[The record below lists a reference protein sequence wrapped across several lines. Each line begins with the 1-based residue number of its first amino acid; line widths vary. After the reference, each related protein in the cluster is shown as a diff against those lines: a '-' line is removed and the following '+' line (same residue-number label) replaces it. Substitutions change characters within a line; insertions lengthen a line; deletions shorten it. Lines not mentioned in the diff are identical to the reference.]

1 MNEDIQP
8 IPKGRGSAIR
18 PQNRFVS
25 THSDPDPEQLEGDTE
40 YLESL
45 RSIPTQYL
53 ADDSKSIVSSN
64 DSPDVFFRFSVNPYR
79 GCAHGC
85 AYCYA
90 RPTHEYLGLDAG
102 LDFETKIFVK
112 HRAPTLLRDWLAR
125 ESWQPEFIAFS
136 GVTDCYQP
144 AEREYKL
151 TRGCLEVALEARQPV
166 GVITKNALIT
176 RDIDLLAKMAHFN
189 TISVSISVTT
199 LDAQLAATMEPRTSA
214 PHAKLRAIRELSEAG
229 VPVTAMVAPIIPG
242 LTDSEVPAILEAV
255 AAAGAMSASYI
266 LLRLPW
272 NVRPVFLEWLTRTQ
286 PSKKQLVESRIRATR
301 NGEINNADFGSRMRG
316 EGQIADQ
323 IRQTFHV
330 FARKHGLDRKLEPL
344 STAHFRRPTPSS
356 GQLRLF

>member
-1 MNEDIQP
+1 MAKDSQP
-8 IPKGRGSAIR
+8 IAKGRGSQAR
-18 PQNRFVS
+18 PQNRFES
-25 THSDPDPEQLEGDTE
+25 THRERDLEQVEDDAE

-112 HRAPTLLRDWLAR
+112 HQAPTLFRDWLAR

-144 AEREYKL
+144 AEREYQL
-151 TRGCLEVALEARQPV
+151 TRGCLEVALEARQPI

-176 RDIDLLAKMAHFN
+176 RDIGMLAEMARFN
-189 TISVSISVTT
+189 TVSVSISITT
-199 LDAQLAATMEPRTSA
+199 LDAKLAATMEPRTSA
-214 PHAKLRAIRELSEAG
+214 PHAKLRTIRELTEAG
-229 VPVTAMVAPIIPG
+229 VPVTAMIAPIIPG

-255 AAAGAMSASYI
+255 AEAGETSASYI

-272 NVRPVFLEWLTRTQ
+272 TVRPVFLEWLERTQ
-286 PSKKQLVESRIRATR
+286 PSKKERVESRIRSTR
-301 NGEINNADFGSRMRG
+301 VGELNNPDFGSRMRG
-316 EGQIADQ
+316 EGEIADQ
-323 IRQTFHV
+323 IRQTFNV
-330 FARKHGLDRKLEPL
+330 FARKHGLGRKLEPL
-344 STAHFRRPTPSS
+344 STSHFRRPTPSS